1 MRKHQIQTSFLIFD
15 NAEELSIKEQD
26 LLALAK
32 RALDNSH
39 SPYSKFKVGAAAML
53 ENGAMLGSSNYENA
67 AYPLCVCAEH
77 SVLITAANHFPGV
90 PVVTLAITVKNPQ
103 KIINQPALPCG
114 GCRQVIRETE
124 MRNNQDIRILLQ
136 GETGPIY
143 VFENGD
149 GMLPLAFGG
158 EFL

>member
-1 MRKHQIQTSFLIFD
+1 MSFFVFEKS
-15 NAEELSIKEQD
+15 EELQPTEQD
-26 LLALAK
+26 LLAMAK
-32 RALDNSH
+32 NALDNSH
-39 SPYSKFKVGAAAML
+39 SPYSNFKVGAAAML

-77 SVLITAANHFPGV
+77 SALITAANHFPGV
-90 PVVTLAITVKNPQ
+90 PVVALAIVVKNPN
-103 KIINQPALPCG
+103 KVIEEPALPCG

-124 MRNNQDIRILLQ
+124 MKNKRDIRIILQ

-143 VFENGD
+143 VFENGK
-149 GMLPLAFGG
+149 GMLPMAFGG